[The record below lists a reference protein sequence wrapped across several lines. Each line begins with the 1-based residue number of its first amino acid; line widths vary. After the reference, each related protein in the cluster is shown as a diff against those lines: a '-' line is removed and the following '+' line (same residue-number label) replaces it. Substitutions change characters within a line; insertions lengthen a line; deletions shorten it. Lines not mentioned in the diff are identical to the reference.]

1 MDEYATYKDDSALAS
16 FSDGISLVSRDIRLI
31 LSKYNTI
38 FVRKDKAKK
47 QQEKTMTA

>member
-1 MDEYATYKDDSALAS
+1 MDEYTTYKDVSALAS
-16 FSDGISLVSRDIRLI
+16 FSDEFSFVSRDIRLI

-38 FVRKDKAKK
+38 FVRKDMAKK